1 MTTVSA
7 ATSAP
12 YYRSDRN
19 FFAAFVLVCWI
30 GVGFG
35 FFPASSARMMG
46 KADYVAPLI
55 LHLHAAVFVGWLVLL
70 TTQMLLI
77 RAGRTSVHMRLGV
90 TGAVLIP
97 LMAVTGVTAEI
108 YSQRFYL
115 RRDTEGLDFFILP
128 LFYIGAFVAFAIA
141 ALLFARRDSATHK
154 RLILIATTVIVGAAY
169 ARWWGAAL
177 DRAFGDDFWGMIVNT
192 FTGTNLILV
201 TAIGYDVATRGRPHR
216 AYLVGVPLLLAGE
229 LACSWI
235 YHAAWWPPIAR
246 AIIESNMPFLR

>member
-1 MTTVSA
+1 MATVA
-7 ATSAP
+7 AASSAP
-12 YYRSDRN
+12 HYRSDRN

-55 LHLHAAVFVGWLVLL
+55 LHFHAVLFVGWLVLL

-77 RAGRTSVHMRLGV
+77 RARRTAVHMRLGL
-90 TGAVLIP
+90 TGAALIP
-97 LMAVTGVTAEI
+97 LMAFTGFAAEI

-128 LFYIGAFVAFAIA
+128 LFYIAAFVALATA

-154 RLILIATTVIVGAAY
+154 RLILMATTVIVGAAY
-169 ARWWGAAL
+169 TRWWGAAL
-177 DRAFGDDFWGMIVNT
+177 DRTFGDAFWGMIANT
-192 FTGTNLILV
+192 YAGTNLILAA
-201 TAIGYDVATRGRPHR
+201 AIAYDVATRGRPHR
-216 AYLVGVPLLLAGE
+216 AYVVSVPLLLAGQ
-229 LACSWI
+229 LASSWI

-246 AIIESNMPFLR
+246 AIIESDVPFLG

>member
-1 MTTVSA
+1 MATA
-7 ATSAP
+7 AAGTFAP
-12 YYRSDRN
+12 DNRSDRN

-35 FFPASSARMMG
+35 FFPASSARIMG

-55 LHLHAAVFVGWLVLL
+55 LHLHAMLFVGWLVLL

-77 RAGRTSVHMRLGV
+77 RTGRTAVHMRLGL
-90 TGAVLIP
+90 TGVALVP
-97 LMAVTGVTAEI
+97 LMAFTGVTAEI

-128 LFYIGAFVAFAIA
+128 LFYIAAFVTFATA
-141 ALLFARRDSATHK
+141 ALLFARRDSTTHK
-154 RLILIATTVIVGAAY
+154 RLILMATTVIVGAAY
-169 ARWWGAAL
+169 ARWWGEAL
-177 DRAFGDDFWGMIVNT
+177 DRAFGDAFWGMIVNT
-192 FTGTNLILV
+192 FAGTNLILLAAV
-201 TAIGYDVATRGRPHR
+201 AYDIATRGRPHR
-216 AYLVGVPLLLAGE
+216 AYIVGVPLLLAGQ

-246 AIIESNMPFLR
+246 AIIESDVPFLG